1 LPCDSFRAIV
11 YAGVDALPGKQ
22 RMKERQRMSSQAAR
36 EDGAGEE
43 DPRLAKA
50 INLFEFLA
58 QAQALRTRPVR
69 TVDAYERD
77 GDVIWLA
84 DVPAHPAVGCP
95 VRAGIPEPDA
105 KVLTIR
111 RIPRREPPAPPA
123 EVRTWLAGD
132 PEDAHQEPELIDQL
146 SVDATTG
153 NVITELAESDGL
165 VTLQVNPSVQADFA
179 DWMQRWRPWAAQER
193 IDEPARTLYGRLF
206 ATHVNLTARPE
217 EFELIVATGCLAWR
231 PHDAEPARRHLLT
244 SPASIRFD
252 EDTGDLAVVLV
263 PTSEVISV
271 ELDML
276 DPQLLTDPQRINA
289 VKAEAREFTAHP
301 MNRDEAGALA
311 RRLVHTLDSAGRYD
325 DTGEPPE
332 YAAAPVAAF
341 APAIILRRRSQQG
354 LVEVYRTIVQQ
365 LRAAGEVPDGIVP
378 LIDPDHRPVS
388 NPDPTPGALVLVDDD
403 PFLPLPVND
412 GQLDIIHSVDTKAQT
427 VVQGPPGTG
436 KTHTAAVLIS
446 QLLAQ
451 GKRVLV
457 AAHTDRALKE
467 VRVKLPAQIQPLS
480 VAVVGGSRE
489 DLSNLEI
496 AVARIAAEAA
506 NYDAQRSER
515 DIDDTLTRIDDL
527 GRERALVHR
536 QLLESRERE
545 VIEHSYR
552 RYHGTLAAIAQ
563 QYAAEADQYG
573 WLTRFGKV
581 AGSEPPL
588 TNDEALAWL
597 ALVRDE
603 ELTADEPEARSRLLD
618 IGDLPSPQQF
628 ADLCERE
635 QAAQDARHPH
645 EQASRHEAFSPIREL
660 PGEERAQ
667 LRTRMHEL
675 AREARELEQRR
686 ESWMNEALAD
696 VRSGRREF
704 WQSRAKQIDGL
715 IQHVSPMVND
725 LGPLTDV
732 RISSPD
738 PGTIDALCQSLLGYL
753 DAGGQIRT
761 LADGRPKIGALT
773 SKTVKQCAPV
783 FDMVRVNGRPPVTA
797 DQVRAVLTH
806 IAALR
811 ALDAL
816 DRAWPTTVQVAG
828 EDTLAE
834 RLAWHVT
841 EAQQLQRVL
850 AFSERLAAE
859 ERYLHAA
866 GVTKPD
872 WGDLDSVLGYAALVD
887 AAAAEEEHALAL
899 RPLQALAEHV
909 ESAARW
915 SDVAPSVHQVHLALR
930 ARNHD
935 QYAAAYRRLQRLHD
949 VRGLVARRDAL
960 GGRLRDAA
968 AALYEAVL
976 RSPADSDWST
986 RFGKLGASWDWAA
999 TGEWLLSQDGT
1010 DVNAL
1015 QAKAAVIDEQLRG
1028 QVERLAAV
1036 RAWAHAVSPGR
1047 LTGRA
1052 QADLHQYAQL
1062 VRRLGRGT
1070 GKYADRRR
1078 AEIRRA
1084 MDRCR
1089 TAVPVWIMPIYR
1101 IAEQL
1106 RVTPNMFD
1114 LVVVDEASQAGLEAT
1129 FLQYLAPKMVV
1140 IGDDKQVSPAAVGVD
1155 QQQLRDL
1162 ANQYLG
1168 GDRYKASW
1176 EDPKRSLFD
1185 EAVMRYG
1192 RRITLTEHRRCVP
1205 EIIGFSNRIAYE
1217 PEGIRL
1223 VPVRQYGTDR
1233 LDPIKT
1239 IYTAHGYER
1248 GIAERVNPVE
1258 LEAVVEQIEKCLR
1271 DPRYDGKTFGV
1282 ISLLG
1287 SAQAKAIEK
1296 KLLYRVPPE
1305 EWTARDLRCGDA
1317 ADFQGSERDVMF
1329 LSMVASAE
1337 PGRRLGALTQ
1347 EQHLQRYNVAVSRA
1361 KDQLWLVHSLSASDV
1376 TNPQDLRR
1384 VLLDYCNGVVGRPSR
1399 ARPAPVLEDVI
1410 VSPFESLF
1418 EQRVFNRIIDRG
1430 YAATARVEANGYR
1443 IDIVVEGAK
1452 RRLGVACH
1460 GDTWRGPAHYERDL
1474 ARERDLERCG
1484 WQFHRMHESEFYVDQ
1499 QDALARLWDALEK
1512 AEIFPAVAP
1521 RA

>member
-1 LPCDSFRAIV
+1 MRF
-11 YAGVDALPGKQ
+11 
-22 RMKERQRMSSQAAR
+22 QATR
-36 EDGAGEE
+36 EDAPSEG
-43 DPRLAKA
+43 DPRLGKA

-58 QAQALRTRPVR
+58 QAQALRTRLVR
-69 TVDAYERD
+69 TVDAYERE
-77 GDVIWLA
+77 GDVVWLA
-84 DVPAHPAVGCP
+84 DVPAHPAVDCP
-95 VRAGIPEPDA
+95 VRAGTPEQDA
-105 KVLTIR
+105 KVLVIR
-111 RIPRREPPAPPA
+111 RVPRSEPPAPP
-123 EVRTWLAGD
+123 
-132 PEDAHQEPELIDQL
+132 PELRDWLTSDPDDASGTPALNEQL
-146 SVDATTG
+146 PVDAAPA
-153 NVITELAESDGL
+153 I
-165 VTLQVNPSVQADFA
+165 QACFDT
-179 DWMQRWRPWAAQER
+179 WIQLWLPWAEQER
-193 IDEPARTLYGRLF
+193 VDEPVRTLYGRLF
-206 ATHVNLTARPE
+206 ATHVSLTAHPE
-217 EFELIVATGCLAWR
+217 EFELIAGTGCLAWR
-231 PHDAEPARRHLLT
+231 AGDAEPARRHLLT
-244 SPASIRFD
+244 SPASIKFD
-252 EDTGDLAVVLV
+252 EDTGDMAVVLV
-263 PTSEVISV
+263 PASEVISV

-289 VKAEAREFTAHP
+289 VKAEAREFAAHP
-301 MNRDEAGALA
+301 MNREAAGALA

-325 DTGEPPE
+325 DTDEPPQ
-332 YAAAPVAAF
+332 YAATPIAAY
-341 APAIILRRRSQQG
+341 APAIVLRRRSQQG

-365 LRAAGEVPDGIVP
+365 LRAAGEVPDGVVP
-378 LIDPDHRPVS
+378 LIDPDHRPMS
-388 NPDPTPGALVLVDDD
+388 TPDPTPGALVLVDDD
-403 PFLPLPVND
+403 PFLPLAVND
-412 GQLDIIHSVDTKAQT
+412 GQLDIIRSVDSKAQT

-467 VRVKLPAQIQPLS
+467 VRDKLPAQIQPLS

-489 DLSNLEI
+489 DLSNLEV
-496 AVARIAAEAA
+496 AVERIAAEAA
-506 NYDAQRSER
+506 GYDAQRSQR
-515 DIDDTLTRIDDL
+515 DIDDALTRIDEL
-527 GRERALVHR
+527 GQQRALLRR

-545 VIEHSYR
+545 VVEHSYR
-552 RYHGTLAAIAQ
+552 RYRGTLAAIAQ

-573 WLTRFGKV
+573 WLTTFGSIAV
-581 AGSEPPL
+581 SDAPL

-603 ELTADEPEARSRLLD
+603 DVTADEPEARSRLLD
-618 IGDLPSPQQF
+618 IADLPSPQQF

-635 QAAQDARHPH
+635 HAAEDARHVH
-645 EQASRHEAFSPIREL
+645 DEASRHEAFTSIRDL
-660 PGEERAQ
+660 PAQDRAQ
-667 LRTRMHEL
+667 LRARMHEL

-686 ESWMNEALAD
+686 ESWMNDALAD

-704 WQSRAKQIDGL
+704 WQSRAEQVDGL
-715 IQHVSPMVND
+715 IRHVSPMVNA
-725 LGPLTDV
+725 LGPLTEV
-732 RISSPD
+732 RIESPD
-738 PGTIDALCQSLLGYL
+738 IGSIDALAQSLLGYL
-753 DAGGQIRT
+753 DGGGQIKT

-773 SKTVKQCAPV
+773 AKTVKQCALV
-783 FDMVRVNGRPPVTA
+783 FETVRVNGRPPVTA
-797 DQVRAVLTH
+797 DQIRAVVTY
-806 IAALR
+806 IAARR

-816 DRAWPTTVQVAG
+816 DRAWPTTVQVAD
-828 EDTLAE
+828 EDTLGE

-850 AFSERLAAE
+850 AFSDRLAAE
-859 ERYLHAA
+859 EQYLHAVGIA
-866 GVTKPD
+866 KPD
-872 WGDLDSVLGYAALVD
+872 WSDLDSVLGYAALVD
-887 AAAAEEEHALAL
+887 AAAAEEEHALAS
-899 RPLQALAEHV
+899 RPLEALGEQV

-915 SDVAPSVHQVHLALR
+915 SDAAPCVHRLHLAIQ

-949 VRGLVARRDAL
+949 VLGLTVRRDTL

-968 AALYEAVL
+968 PALHEAVVH
-976 RSPADSDWST
+976 SPGDSDWST

-999 TGEWLLSQDGT
+999 TGDWLLSQDAT

-1015 QAKAAVIDEQLRG
+1015 QAKAAVIEEQLRG

-1078 AEIRRA
+1078 ADIRKA

-1106 RVTPNMFD
+1106 RVAPNMFD

-1217 PEGIRL
+1217 PDGIRL

-1239 IYTAHGYER
+1239 IYTADGYER
-1248 GIAERVNPVE
+1248 GSAERINPVE
-1258 LEAVVEQIEKCLR
+1258 VDVVVDQIEKCLS
-1271 DPRYDGKTFGV
+1271 DPRYYSKTFGV

-1305 EWTARDLRCGDA
+1305 EWAARDLRCGDA

-1329 LSMVASAE
+1329 LSMVATAE

-1361 KDQLWLVHSLSASDV
+1361 RDQLWLVHSLQASDV
-1376 TNPQDLRR
+1376 GNPQDLRR
-1384 VLLDYCNGVVGRPSR
+1384 VLLDYCYGVVSMPAK
-1399 ARPAPVLEDVI
+1399 ARPAPVPEDVI

-1418 EQRVFNRIIDRG
+1418 EQRVFNRIVDRG
-1430 YAATARVEANGYR
+1430 FAAAAQVEANGYR
-1443 IDIVVEGAK
+1443 IDVVVEGAK
-1452 RRLGVACH
+1452 RRLGVVCH
-1460 GDTWRGPAHYERDL
+1460 GDAWRGPARYERDL

-1484 WQFHRMHESEFYVDQ
+1484 WQFHRIRESEFSVDQ
-1499 QDALARLWDALEK
+1499 ERTLARLWDALEQ
-1512 AEIFPAVAP
+1512 AEIFPPHVP
-1521 RA
+1521 VTRSR

>member
-1 LPCDSFRAIV
+1 MR
-11 YAGVDALPGKQ
+11 
-22 RMKERQRMSSQAAR
+22 SQALH
-36 EDGAGEE
+36 EDAASKEE
-43 DPRLAKA
+43 PRLVRA
-50 INLFEFLA
+50 INLFTFLA
-58 QAQALRTRPVR
+58 EAQALRTKPVR
-69 TVDAYERD
+69 TVEAYERE
-77 GDVIWLA
+77 GSVIWLTEA
-84 DVPAHPAVGCP
+84 PAHPAVECP
-95 VRAGIPEPDA
+95 VRGGAPESGA
-105 KVLTIR
+105 KVLTIG

-123 EVRTWLAGD
+123 ELRGWLAGD
-132 PEDAHQEPELIDQL
+132 PGDPHREPELIDQP
-146 SVDATTG
+146 VGDATTSTG
-153 NVITELAESDGL
+153 LIESDEVVSPQMSPG
-165 VTLQVNPSVQADFA
+165 VQACFD
-179 DWMQRWRPWAAQER
+179 DWLQQWRPWAERER
-193 IDEPARTLYGRLF
+193 IEEPVRTLYGRLF
-206 ATHVNLTARPE
+206 ATHVNLTAHPE
-217 EFELIVATGCLAWR
+217 EFELIVGTGCLAWR
-231 PHDAEPARRHLLT
+231 PRDAEPARRHVLT
-244 SPASIRFD
+244 SPASIQFD

-263 PTSEVISV
+263 PAPDVIAV

-276 DPQLLTDPQRINA
+276 DPQLITDPQRINA
-289 VKAEAREFTAHP
+289 VKAEARESTAHP
-301 MNRDEAGALA
+301 MNREEAGALA
-311 RRLVHTLDSAGRYD
+311 RRLVHTLHSAGRYD
-325 DTGEPPE
+325 DSDDPPQ
-332 YAAAPVAAF
+332 YAATPVAAF

-354 LVEVYRTIVQQ
+354 LVEVYRVIAQQ
-365 LRAAGEVPDGIVP
+365 LRAAGEVPDGILP
-378 LIDPDHRPVS
+378 LVDPDHRPVS
-388 NPDPTPGALVLVDDD
+388 EPDPTAGALVLVDDE
-403 PFLPLPVND
+403 PFLPLAVND
-412 GQLDIIHSVDTKAQT
+412 KQLDIIHSVDSKAQT
-427 VVQGPPGTG
+427 VVHGPPGTG

-467 VRVKLPAQIQPLS
+467 VRDKLPAQIQPLS

-489 DLSNLEI
+489 DLSNLEVAVERI
-496 AVARIAAEAA
+496 AVEAA
-506 NYDAQRSER
+506 SYDAQRSER
-515 DIDDTLTRIDDL
+515 DIDDALTRIDEL
-527 GRERALVHR
+527 GRERAMVHR
-536 QLLESRERE
+536 QLIESREQE
-545 VIEHSYR
+545 VTQHRHRHYR
-552 RYHGTLAAIAQ
+552 GTLAAIAQ
-563 QYAAEADQYG
+563 QYAAEMDQYG
-573 WLTRFGKV
+573 WLARFGSIAV
-581 AGSEPPL
+581 SEPPL

-603 ELTADEPEARSRLLD
+603 ELAADEPEAHHRLLELAD
-618 IGDLPSPQQF
+618 VPSPQQF

-635 QAAQDARHPH
+635 HATEAARQPH
-645 EQASRHEAFSPIREL
+645 DQASRHEAFARIRAL
-660 PGEERAQ
+660 PAQ
-667 LRTRMHEL
+667 DREHLRTRMHDL
-675 AREARELEQRR
+675 AREARDLEQRR
-686 ESWMNEALAD
+686 ESWLNEALTD

-704 WQSRAKQIDGL
+704 WQSRAEQIDGL
-715 IQHVSPMVND
+715 MRHVSPMVKA

-732 RISSPD
+732 DIGSPD
-738 PGTIDALCQSLLGYL
+738 IGSIEALSQSLLGYL
-753 DAGGQIRT
+753 DAGGQIKT
-761 LADGRPKIGALT
+761 SADGRPKIGALT
-773 SKTVKQCAPV
+773 AKTVKQCAPV
-783 FDMVRVNGRPPVTA
+783 FDAVRVNGRPPTTA
-797 DQVRAVLTH
+797 EQIRAVLTH

-816 DRAWPTTVQVAG
+816 DRAWPTAVHVAA
-828 EDTLAE
+828 EDTLGA

-841 EAQQLQRVL
+841 EAQQLRRVL
-850 AFSERLAAE
+850 AFSDRLAAE
-859 ERYLHAA
+859 EQYLRAV
-866 GVTKPD
+866 GVARPD
-872 WGDLDSVLGYAALVD
+872 WGDLDSVLGHATLVD
-887 AAAAEEEHALAL
+887 AAAVEEEHALAAQPL
-899 RPLQALAEHV
+899 RTLGEHV
-909 ESAARW
+909 EAAARW
-915 SDVAPSVHQVHLALR
+915 SDAAPCVHRLHQAVL

-935 QYAAAYRRLQRLHD
+935 QYGAAYQRLQRLHD
-949 VRGLVARRDAL
+949 VRGLAARRDTL
-960 GGRLRDAA
+960 GGRLRDGAPT
-968 AALYEAVL
+968 LYDAVL
-976 RSPADSDWST
+976 RSSAESDWST
-986 RFGKLGASWDWAA
+986 RFGKLMASWDWAA
-999 TGEWLLSQDGT
+999 TGDWLLNQDVT

-1015 QAKAAVIDEQLRG
+1015 QAKAAVIEEELRG

-1078 AEIRRA
+1078 ADIREA

-1106 RVTPNMFD
+1106 RVAPNMFD

-1129 FLQYLAPKMVV
+1129 FLQYLAPKIVV

-1162 ANQYLG
+1162 ANQYVG
-1168 GDRYKASW
+1168 GDRYQASW

-1217 PEGIRL
+1217 PDGIRL
-1223 VPVRQYGTDR
+1223 VPVRQYGSDR

-1239 IYTAHGYER
+1239 IYTAHGYEH
-1248 GIAERVNPVE
+1248 GMTEKVNPVE
-1258 LEAVVEQIEKCLR
+1258 LDAVVDQIEKCLS

-1287 SAQAKAIEK
+1287 PAQAKAIEK
-1296 KLLYRVPPE
+1296 KLLYRVSPE

-1317 ADFQGSERDVMF
+1317 TDFQGSERDVMF

-1376 TNPQDLRR
+1376 PNPQDLRR
-1384 VLLDYCNGVVGRPSR
+1384 VLLDYCYGVVGRPR
-1399 ARPAPVLEDVI
+1399 KARPAMVAEDVI
-1410 VSPFESLF
+1410 VSPFDSVF

-1430 YAATARVEANGYR
+1430 YTAAAQVEANGYR

-1460 GDTWRGPAHYERDL
+1460 GDTWRGASQYERDL

-1484 WQFHRMHESEFYVDQ
+1484 WQFHRIRASEFYVDEQ
-1499 QDALARLWDALEK
+1499 STLVRLWDALEK
-1512 AEIFPAVAP
+1512 AEIFPAFGQ
-1521 RA
+1521 RDTRRQL